1 MNSQKTSILL
11 FTAILLFSFLSVD
24 ASASVPKEGKH
35 PILIISS
42 YNPDSRSTAGSI
54 YDFVEMLSSY
64 DEELPVALENM
75 NCRSFPEA
83 TVWKDRLR
91 ALSEKYKGDSKPSLL
106 VLIGQEAWAAYLD
119 LEKEYPKHDV
129 PVIVSQVSRNLIHLP
144 TDTATLRTWLPT
156 SYDFFTNVGDASV
169 KGGVFY
175 DYDIAGNI
183 SLIRQLYPDTRN
195 IAFISDNSY
204 GGVSLQALM
213 RKEMEKYAD
222 LNLILLDGR
231 ENTVYSMCD
240 RIRKLPE
247 HTAILIGTWRVDMY
261 DGFSVQNSTYMM
273 ASAAGNIPTFS
284 LTSVGVGYWAIGGI
298 VPAYRSQGA
307 DMAKGVINWLKSG
320 ETKGLEPDILSNKL
334 MLDIRLIKERN
345 IDVSTLKFNLP
356 IEYVNREVTFFERYQ
371 YYIWGTFALLIFFG
385 GAFITVLVFYLRTK
399 RLKDELER
407 SQSEL
412 IIARDRAEESNRL
425 KTSFLANMSH
435 EIRTPLNAIVGF
447 SDVLTSV
454 PVSHEDAEGYAR
466 LIRINSELLLRLIN
480 DILDISR
487 LESGKLNFKY
497 EETEVVDVCRNLL
510 DSFSR
515 SYGDL
520 NENSFRFVSSYEHL
534 MVPVDMNRL
543 QQVIINLLSN
553 ANKFTREGVVTLS
566 VEPDD
571 EPDTLRFAVTDTGI
585 GIPEEKRQLIFE
597 RFEKLDEFVQGTGL
611 GLSICLLTVEHWGG
625 KIWVDPDYHQG
636 ARLIFTHPTN
646 IQTNN

>member
-1 MNSQKTSILL
+1 MYSQKTNILL
-11 FTAILLFSFLSVD
+11 LFATWFSFLSVQ
-24 ASASVPKEGKH
+24 ASVAVPQEGKH

-54 YDFVEMLSSY
+54 YDFVEGLASY
-64 DEELPVALENM
+64 NEDVPVALENM

-91 ALSEKYKGDSKPSLL
+91 ALADKYQGDSKPSLL

-119 LEKEYPKHDV
+119 LEKERPNHDI
-129 PVIVSQVSRNLIHLP
+129 PVIVSQVSRNMIDLP
-144 TDTATLRTWLPT
+144 TDTATLQTWLPV
-156 SYDFFTNVGDASV
+156 SHDFFTDETNTCV

-213 RKEMEKYAD
+213 RKEMKRYPD

-231 ENTVYSMCD
+231 ENTVYSICD

-298 VPAYRSQGA
+298 VPAYRSQGS
-307 DMAKGVINWLKSG
+307 DMAKGVVRWFKSD
-320 ETKGLEPDILSNKL
+320 ETKGLEHVILPNKL
-334 MLDIRLIKERN
+334 LLDSRLMKERN
-345 IDVSTLKFNLP
+345 IDMSRLTITVP
-356 IEYVNREVTFFERYQ
+356 VEYTNRDITFFERYE
-371 YYIWGTFALLIFFG
+371 YYIWGTFALLIFLG
-385 GAFITVLVFYLRTK
+385 GAFVTLLVFYLRTK
-399 RLKDELER
+399 RLKNELVR

-412 IIARDRAEESNRL
+412 IVARDRAEESNRL

-454 PVSHEDAEGYAR
+454 PISPEEAEGYAH
-466 LIRINSELLLRLIN
+466 LIKINSDLLLRLIN

-497 EETEVVDVCRNLL
+497 EETEVIEVCRNLL

-515 SYGDL
+515 SYG
-520 NENSFRFVSSYEHL
+520 EVNSNNFCFVSSFEHL
-534 MVPVDMNRL
+534 TVAVDMNRL

-553 ANKFTREGVVTLS
+553 ANKFTHEGSITLS
-566 VEPDD
+566 VEPDNNA
-571 EPDTLRFAVTDTGI
+571 DTLRFAVTDTGI
-585 GIPEEKRQLIFE
+585 GIPPEKQRLIFE

-611 GLSICLLTVEHWGG
+611 GLSICLLTVERWGG
-625 KIWVDPDYHQG
+625 KIWVDSNYHQG
-636 ARLIFTHPTN
+636 ARLVFTHPTN